1 MNSGR
6 FSHESDERDLIELKN
21 TVNNFYLLDET
32 ACFKRVSIKTGDEG
46 TRVSIETF
54 DHASELRADKLKELD
69 EVGAVSDDGA
79 TFSKAGHELDEE
91 ARLLEKGLGESRAL
105 LVPEILRMVDEKA
118 SLASAVEALK
128 GELAEANRKLAKSE
142 QESREREQRIRGLE
156 RDADDRAART
166 EVVEE
171 KLSGL
176 NDAFDA
182 LVTKIAGRI
191 ATAVV
196 LVFLLFILVLEV
208 LAVRSA
214 LSSQDPGASMSS
226 LLCAIISAALA
237 FTPIRWHRSIKEFC
251 TKHIRGRF
259 DKYLS

>member
-1 MNSGR
+1 MNGGR
-6 FSHESDERDLIELKN
+6 FSHESDEHDLIELKN

-54 DHASELRADKLKELD
+54 DRASELRADKLKRLD
-69 EVGAVSDDGA
+69 EAGPVPDDGA
-79 TFSKAGHELDEE
+79 AFSKAGRELDED
-91 ARLLEKGLGESRAL
+91 ARLLEKGLGESGAS

-142 QESREREQRIRGLE
+142 RESREWEQRTRELE
-156 RDADDRAART
+156 RDADDLAARA
-166 EVVEE
+166 EVVE
-171 KLSGL
+171 KRLSGL

-191 ATAVV
+191 ATAAV
-196 LVFLLFILVLEV
+196 LVFLLFILVLVV

-226 LLCAIISAALA
+226 LFVAIISVALA
-237 FTPIRWHRSIKEFC
+237 FTPIRWRRSVKEFC

-259 DKYLS
+259 DKHLP